1 MPISFLTTALLIVS
15 VITNLTVEGI
25 KKLLDGT
32 KVKYSSNVL
41 AAILSVLIACA
52 VSVIY
57 LIMTDTVFTMK
68 IGVEIVVLMY
78 LGFLIS
84 TVGYDKVIQM
94 LKQIQSVKEE
104 TKMSNSPL
112 VSYTKLS
119 PNHSGQRTHAVDR
132 ITPHCVVGQCSVETL
147 GNIFAPTS
155 RQASCQYGIGVDGRV
170 GMYVEEKNRSW
181 CSSSNAN
188 DQRAITIE
196 CASDATH
203 PYAFNDTVYAKL
215 IELCT
220 DICKRYGKTKLLWFG
235 DKTKT
240 LNYEP
245 ASNEMVLTVHRWFAN
260 KSCPG
265 DWMYARMGD
274 LASKVTAKLGG
285 STGGN
290 DKPVDNQ
297 VLYRVQT
304 GAFANKVNADAMLQ
318 KVKAAG
324 FDTYMVKIDNLYKI
338 QVGAFSK
345 KANADAMAARLKAAG
360 FDTYVTTKSGTA
372 VSASSAKKSTDQVAR
387 EVIQGLWGNGAD
399 RTNRLK
405 VAGYDPSVI
414 QNRVNQLLK

>member
-25 KKLLDGT
+25 KKLLDRT

-94 LKQIQSVKEE
+94 LKQIKSVKEE

-203 PYAFNDTVYAKL
+203 PYAFNDVVYAKL
-215 IELCT
+215 IELCA
-220 DICKRYGKTKLLWFG
+220 DICKRYGKTKLLWLG

-304 GAFANKVNADAMLQ
+304 GAFANKANADAMLQ

-324 FDTYMVKIDNLYKI
+324 FDTYMVKVDNLYKI